1 MRREPERVVDIV
13 GRWKKKKYQEEKGKS
28 GPGFRNI
35 KSGLPPA
42 ESWESSACIYRGGV
56 GSIVLYVTHREEREK
71 EPRRL
76 CWKKRK
82 KKILFF
88 FPYFLFSPPD
98 GRYIPRVVLHTHIQD
113 TKRKKRRR
121 QKNILPPTF
130 WTELLLP
137 SPSQGTRS
145 CGIESQGGILGSTL
159 LSRLTLELFSLLRAF
174 SLHSSSTQ
182 QPTRN
187 TQSSVGPSGSAAR
200 FVPSPKHLPLV
211 YSLYI
216 SIVFVSLCVRVELV
230 RIF

>member
-1 MRREPERVVDIV
+1 MYIPWWCGYYSFVCNTQRGERERAAPTLL
-13 GRWKKKKYQEEKGKS
+13 EEK
-28 GPGFRNI
+28 
-35 KSGLPPA
+35 
-42 ESWESSACIYRGGV
+42 
-56 GSIVLYVTHREEREK
+56 
-71 EPRRL
+71 
-76 CWKKRK
+76 K

-88 FPYFLFSPPD
+88 FPFFLFSPPD

-211 YSLYI
+211 YFSLHFDC
-216 SIVFVSLCVRVELV
+216 VCVSVCARRTCAYFLIQSVTSS
-230 RIF
+230 FHPHF